1 MAGFTSKHYLAV
13 GIAVVVIVLLLFA
26 PHHSGDV
33 VVSAEE
39 LAATE
44 GEPPSVENQIDSA
57 LQIIQGEAPM
67 QGILLLRQ
75 IAEENPSNF
84 RAQYQLGVFSAQTA
98 QWEKVIER
106 FEALQK
112 IDPDFAESNYWLG
125 LAKMN
130 LGRPVQAKA
139 HFEAFLE
146 MEENNQEL
154 INEARKM
161 LNQIPN

>member
-1 MAGFTSKHYLAV
+1 MAGFSLKHYLAI

-39 LAATE
+39 LSSTE
-44 GEPPSVENQIDSA
+44 GEPPTVENQIDSA
-57 LQIIQGEAPM
+57 LRIIQGDAPM

-84 RAQYQLGVFSAQTA
+84 RAQYQLGMFSAQTG
-98 QWEKVIER
+98 QWEKVVER
-106 FEALQK
+106 FENVQK
-112 IDPDFAESNYWLG
+112 IDPEFAESNYWLG
-125 LAKMN
+125 LAKTN
-130 LGRPVQAKA
+130 LGNSVQAKA

-146 MEENNQEL
+146 MEQNNQEL
-154 INEARKM
+154 IEEARTM